1 MIALAII
8 STIMLLLAIPPL
20 WPYGYYLLLRIIV
33 CVTAVALS
41 LGAHRKEKLGWMW
54 TMIIIAII
62 FNPLIPFHL
71 GKEIWSIVDLAV
83 AVIFVISIFKLR
95 LQELLK

>member
-1 MIALAII
+1 MLALVII

-20 WPYGYYLLLRIIV
+20 WPYGYYLLLRIMV

-41 LGAHRKEKLGWMW
+41 LSAHKKEKSGWMW
-54 TMIIIAII
+54 AMIIIAII

-83 AVIFVISIFKLR
+83 AVILVISIFKLR
-95 LQELLK
+95 LQESPK

>member
-1 MIALAII
+1 VIALAIV

-20 WPYGYYLLLRIIV
+20 WSYGYYLLLRIMV

-41 LGAHRKEKLGWMW
+41 SWAHKNEKSGWMW
-54 TMIIIAII
+54 TMIIIAIV

-71 GKEIWSIVDLAV
+71 GKEIWTIVDLAV
-83 AVIFVISIFKLR
+83 AVILVISVFKLR
-95 LQELLK
+95 LQESPK

>member
-1 MIALAII
+1 
-8 STIMLLLAIPPL
+8 MLFLAIPPL
-20 WPYGYYLLLRIIV
+20 WPYGYYVLLRIMV
-33 CVTAVALS
+33 CVTAVAL
-41 LGAHRKEKLGWMW
+41 GTRAHKKKNPGWIW

-83 AVIFVISIFKLR
+83 AVIFIISIFKLR
-95 LQELLK
+95 LQKGI

>member
-1 MIALAII
+1 MTALAII

-20 WPYGYYLLLRIIV
+20 WPYGYYLLLRIMV
-33 CVTAVALS
+33 CVAAVALS
-41 LGAHRKEKLGWMW
+41 LWAHRKEKLGWMW

-71 GKEIWSIVDLAV
+71 GKEIWSIIDLVV

-95 LQELLK
+95 LQKGI